1 MCTLFNWTNF
11 CFLSIKEM
19 CFLFY
24 LSFFFKKREICV
36 WSSEMEISRIAF
48 DSRRV
53 VPLRTES
60 SDRVGLWSATRGRV
74 QSVKYI
80 FKKNFFAT
88 YDASDR
94 RSYTLL
100 SYFARAA
107 FNYPALYATVL
118 YGEVL
123 ASFTNYVFVFF
134 HDFELFD
141 QLPPFP
147 LRRTKHRYIPLYAL

>member
-1 MCTLFNWTNF
+1 MFDHQKWKLAVSRSTLV
-11 CFLSIKEM
+11 E
-19 CFLFY
+19 
-24 LSFFFKKREICV
+24 SFHCEQSPVI
-36 WSSEMEISRIAF
+36 ELGYGQ
-48 DSRRV
+48 
-53 VPLRTES
+53 PLGAE
-60 SDRVGLWSATRGRV
+60 L
-74 QSVKYI
+74 SVKYI

-141 QLPPFP
+141 
-147 LRRTKHRYIPLYAL
+147 

>member
-1 MCTLFNWTNF
+1 MYTLFNWTNF
-11 CFLSIKEM
+11 CFLSTKEM
-19 CFLFY
+19 
-24 LSFFFKKREICV
+24 LSFLSLLFFLKKEKFV
-36 WSSEMEISRIAF
+36 FDHQKWKLAVSRSTLVESFHCEQSPVIELGYGQ
-48 DSRRV
+48 
-53 VPLRTES
+53 PLGAE
-60 SDRVGLWSATRGRV
+60 L
-74 QSVKYI
+74 SVKYI

-141 QLPPFP
+141 QPPPFP

>member
-1 MCTLFNWTNF
+1 MNICAPCLIGRIFAF
-11 CFLSIKEM
+11 SLLKRCA
-19 CFLFY
+19 
-24 LSFFFKKREICV
+24 FFFISPFFLKKFV
-36 WSSEMEISRIAF
+36 FDHQKWKLAVSRSTLVESFHCEQSPVIELGYGQ
-48 DSRRV
+48 
-53 VPLRTES
+53 PLGAE
-60 SDRVGLWSATRGRV
+60 L
-74 QSVKYI
+74 SVKYI

-88 YDASDR
+88 YDPSDR

-141 QLPPFP
+141 QPPPFP
-147 LRRTKHRYIPLYAL
+147 LRRTKHRYIPLYA